1 MARYRLT
8 NSVALQANILN
19 LNNAYGYDG
28 IDNNHV
34 VPLAGRS
41 VLFYAHDAIL
51 APGIG
56 GRNRARHRDDAAPG
70 RRRTTQGSGGKK
82 LDRHSSVDARGQV
95 G

>member
-8 NSVALQANILN
+8 DTVALQANIKN

-41 VLFYAHDAIL
+41 VLFTL
-51 APGIG
+51 A
-56 GRNRARHRDDAAPG
+56 
-70 RRRTTQGSGGKK
+70 TQF
-82 LDRHSSVDARGQV
+82 
-95 G
+95 

>member
-8 NSVALQANILN
+8 DGVALQANIKN

-41 VLFYAHDAIL
+41 VLFSI
-51 APGIG
+51 
-56 GRNRARHRDDAAPG
+56 
-70 RRRTTQGSGGKK
+70 TTQF
-82 LDRHSSVDARGQV
+82 
-95 G
+95 